1 MSIAAVLE
9 EKPSA
14 APIDRF
20 WLQLVQNNTCQT
32 EREINLLLAIANGQ
46 KQRNSNYAYLLVFDC
61 KQTHK
66 NVQPNYDGVLIYFV
80 WTGPKQQ
87 PHSH

>member
-1 MSIAAVLE
+1 
-9 EKPSA
+9 
-14 APIDRF
+14 
-20 WLQLVQNNTCQT
+20 VQNNTCQT

-80 WTGPKQQ
+80 
-87 PHSH
+87 